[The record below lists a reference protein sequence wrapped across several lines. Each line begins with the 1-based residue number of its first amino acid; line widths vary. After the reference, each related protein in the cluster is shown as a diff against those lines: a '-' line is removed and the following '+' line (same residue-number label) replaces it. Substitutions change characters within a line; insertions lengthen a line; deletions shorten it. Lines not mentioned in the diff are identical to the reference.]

1 MDVRILCKCVN
12 HCLLYNN
19 INCLCGRFQ
28 LSRTFFIPVIRVLS
42 DTFLYCNWY
51 LTIYGMKFESFL
63 VRTSRFQAAKKH
75 ISITSPCNRSPRA
88 FNLCDQYQA
97 SLSRR
102 TECPWEENDSRTS
115 LLSCVILAHAC
126 CPRFHYFCARPRFIS
141 LCHCG
146 YLLSSIA
153 IFTGSSC

>member
-1 MDVRILCKCVN
+1 MDVRIPCKCVN

-63 VRTSRFQAAKKH
+63 LRTSRFLAAKKH
-75 ISITSPCNRSPRA
+75 ISLTSPCNRSPRA
-88 FNLCDQYQA
+88 FNLCGQHQA

-102 TECPWEENDSRTS
+102 TECPVMRDPHTRVLSALPLFLRASAFHFPVS
-115 LLSCVILAHAC
+115 LWL
-126 CPRFHYFCARPRFIS
+126 FTFQY
-141 LCHCG
+141 CH
-146 YLLSSIA
+146 IHW
-153 IFTGSSC
+153 